1 MPEPA
6 RLRVAAVIDET
17 RDSRSLV
24 FEPPPAWSYRPG
36 QFLTLRIPSDRT
48 GSVARSYSLSSS
60 PHVDDAWQITVKRAG
75 YGSNWLCDNMTAGST
90 VDALPPGGAFVP
102 SSLDDD
108 FLLLAA
114 GSGITPVMSITK
126 SVLAAGTGRVVLIYA
141 NQDQDSVIFAAELR
155 EVVAR
160 HPDRFVVVHWLESV
174 QGLPTVPVLRELI
187 RPFVERECFVC
198 GPGGFMDAA
207 AEALRELDVPRGRT
221 HIERFVSL
229 KRNPFEKFRGESA
242 PPAVPAEEPGKAS
255 KPNGT
260 AARGKP
266 EAAADTAAVEVELDG
281 QRHRFAWPRQKR
293 LLDLLLDNGV
303 DAPFSCREGACS
315 ACACRIE
322 RGEVKMLQNSVL
334 EQEDL
339 DEGIVLACQSVPITD
354 EVHIT
359 YE

>member
-60 PHVDDAWQITVKRAG
+60 PHVDEAWQVTVKRAG
-75 YGSNWLCDNMTAGST
+75 YGSNWLCDNVSAGTT
-90 VDALPPGGAFVP
+90 VDVLPPGGAFTP

-108 FLLLAA
+108 LLLIAA
-114 GSGITPVMSITK
+114 GSGITPVMSIAK

-141 NQDQDSVIFAAELR
+141 NQDEDSVIFAAELR
-155 EVVAR
+155 DLIAR
-160 HPDRFVVVHWLESV
+160 HPDRIVVVHWLESV
-174 QGLPTVPVLRELI
+174 QGLPTVPALRELI
-187 RPFVERECFVC
+187 RPFAGRECFVC

-207 AEALRELDVPRGRT
+207 AEALKDLEVPRART

-229 KRNPFEKFRGESA
+229 KRNPFEKKKPKTPE
-242 PPAVPAEEPGKAS
+242 PAED
-255 KPNGT
+255 
-260 AARGKP
+260 AATI
-266 EAAADTAAVEVELDG
+266 AVELDG
-281 QRHRFAWPRQKR
+281 EHHRFAWPRQKR
-293 LLDLLLDNGV
+293 LLDVLLEKGL

-315 ACACRIE
+315 ACACRIQ

-334 EQEDL
+334 DQEDL
-339 DEGIVLACQSVPITD
+339 DEGIILACQSLPITD
-354 EVHIT
+354 EVEIT